1 MALFFIANPAKSRK
15 DDGSSDEGVFM
26 KHSSLLMR
34 NFFVFTVLLFLC
46 LASLGFYSLRAGK
59 EIKAADS
66 WVAHT
71 QKIIIETQAIVT
83 SIHQMLAAQRGY
95 LLTGDLDFKDRY
107 EAAKEKAKIQIDLVE
122 DLSLDNTEQK
132 LRIER
137 LEENFEEYTDVLETS
152 LLSFSV
158 APNTEAIKNKR
169 VITELRDQIVAHS
182 DSVLEMEYT
191 LLNSRAAALEKKSR
205 DYRNTL
211 WIGGLGCALLLLLL
225 NGFLLRAQS
234 GRTLAERTLKATEE
248 RLALA
253 VRGSNNG
260 VFDWDL
266 QTGDMYW
273 SPQFK
278 SMLGYDD
285 KEIHADPDIFAA
297 MLHPDDKD
305 RVLNTRQQ
313 YINENLSEYSDIFR
327 MQHKSGRWVWVQAKG
342 MGLFGENGRAE
353 RFVGTHTDITHLKD
367 YERRL
372 EEEKD
377 RAEKANAAKSEF
389 LAHMSHEIRTP
400 LTAISGIAEILS
412 GIQDGLNDKQKK
424 LIQTLSSSATS
435 LKDLIADILDFSR
448 IESSEIELNERQFD
462 LASLFEQVL
471 NITSVRAAEKQLVY
485 TFDYDALR
493 EESFYGDQGRIRQI
507 LINLIGNAIKFTDK
521 GYVNVTAQRQVI
533 DKIAVLVIEVKDTGI
548 GINPDAAGIIFEK
561 FRQADASVS
570 RKYGGTGLGLPIS
583 RKLAEL
589 MNGTIKFSSE
599 AGKGSTF
606 ILYLPFK
613 ERDSFYGV
621 NSDKEDAQVSTHKEQ
636 DRLKNILAEQ
646 KKILMVEDYEG
657 NIVVLSHLLEEM
669 GFVYDIA
676 RTGVEALR
684 AWKESFYDLILMDV
698 QMPEMDGLTA
708 TRTIRE
714 IEHKEGLTPTPIVGL
729 TAHAMVADREKC
741 IASGMNTYLPK
752 PIDEAELQKTIQS
765 YIKKQPGKDSQAA

>member
-1 MALFFIANPAKSRK
+1 
-15 DDGSSDEGVFM
+15 M

-46 LASLGFYSLRAGK
+46 LASLGLYSLRAGK
-59 EIKAADS
+59 EIQAADS
-66 WVAHT
+66 WVSHT
-71 QKIIIETQAIVT
+71 QKVIIETQAIVT
-83 SIHQMLAAQRGY
+83 GIHQMLAAQRGY
-95 LLTGDLDFKDRY
+95 LLTGDAEFKQRYIDAKDRT
-107 EAAKEKAKIQIDLVE
+107 EKQIDLVE
-122 DLSLDNTEQK
+122 DLSSDNAGQ
-132 LRIER
+132 LSRIER
-137 LEENFEEYTDVLETS
+137 LEDNFEEYTQILGESLATFAVRPNLEA
-152 LLSFSV
+152 LG
-158 APNTEAIKNKR
+158 NKQ
-169 VITELRDQIVAHS
+169 ILTDLRDMIVADS
-182 DSVLEMEYT
+182 DSVLSMEYA
-191 LLNSRAAALEKKSR
+191 LLKKRAAALEKKTR

-234 GRTLAERTLKATEE
+234 GRTAAERTLKETEE

-266 QTGDMYW
+266 QTGSLYW

-278 SMLGYDD
+278 LMLGYED

-297 MLHPDDKD
+297 LLHPDDKD

-342 MGLFGENGRAE
+342 MGLFGDNGRAE

-412 GIQDGLNDKQKK
+412 NIQDGLNDKQKK

-448 IESSEIELNERQFD
+448 IENSEIELNERQFD
-462 LASLFEQVL
+462 LGTLFEQVI
-471 NITSVRAAEKQLVY
+471 NITSVRAAEKQLTY
-485 TFDYDALR
+485 TFEYGDLR

-521 GYVNVTAQRQVI
+521 GQVAVTAHKQVV
-533 DKIAVLVIEVKDTGI
+533 DKIPVLVIEVKDTGI
-548 GINPDAAGIIFEK
+548 GISPDAADIIFEK

-570 RKYGGTGLGLPIS
+570 RRYGGTGLGLPIS

-589 MNGTIKFSSE
+589 MNGTIKFESE
-599 AGKGSTF
+599 PGKGSMFT
-606 ILYLPFK
+606 LYLPFK

-621 NSDKEDAQVSTHKEQ
+621 NAAKGDDGIAEHKEQ
-636 DRLKNILAEQ
+636 ARLKNILIEQ
-646 KKILMVEDYEG
+646 SKILMVEDYEG

-669 GFVYDIA
+669 GHAYDIA
-676 RTGVEALR
+676 RTGVEAVQ
-684 AWKESFYDLILMDV
+684 AWKEGYYDLILMDV

-708 TRTIRE
+708 TRKIRD
-714 IEHKEGLTPTPIVGL
+714 IEQKQGLSPTPIIGL

-765 YIKKQPGKDSQAA
+765 YIKKQPGHGNQAA